1 MAQKTKTGK
10 IRLFIIDNSLSYFA
24 GMLIDRRVVFMFA
37 APDIS
42 ILANWFYIYYLA
54 KIQFFF
60 RFIIYEDEN

>member
-1 MAQKTKTGK
+1 
-10 IRLFIIDNSLSYFA
+10 
-24 GMLIDRRVVFMFA
+24 MLIDRRVVFMFA

-60 RFIIYEDEN
+60 RFIIYEDAGHPGRAPGRGRAGPLG

>member
-1 MAQKTKTGK
+1 
-10 IRLFIIDNSLSYFA
+10 
-24 GMLIDRRVVFMFA
+24 MLIDRRVVFMFA

-42 ILANWFYIYYLA
+42 ILANWFYIYYLT

>member
-1 MAQKTKTGK
+1 
-10 IRLFIIDNSLSYFA
+10 
-24 GMLIDRRVVFMFA
+24 MLIDRRVVFMFA

-42 ILANWFYIYYLA
+42 YWQIGFTYINLA